1 MSNEVDESAANL
13 TMGTTERKPIRLTKQ
28 DAAVR
33 QIEAAIDA
41 YRVGSFDVCITL
53 AGAAEGIFAHR
64 KGSDL
69 HTAYMTDP
77 RGVEFGRKEINALV
91 NRERDWL
98 KHTNDEQDIE
108 MEIAETDA
116 AVMLVRAM
124 TKLERWTPKMN
135 AIKPILYSL
144 ITGEK
149 M

>member
-1 MSNEVDESAANL
+1 MN
-13 TMGTTERKPIRLTKQ
+13 KPSLLLTKEQ
-28 DAAVR
+28 AAVR

-41 YRVGSFDVCITL
+41 FRIGALDVCITL

-77 RGVEFGRKEINALV
+77 RGIEFGRKELNSLV

-98 KHTNDEQDIE
+98 KHTNDEQDPEI
-108 MEIAETDA
+108 EIAEMDA

-124 TKLERWTPKMN
+124 TKLERWTPKMD
-135 AIKPILYSL
+135 AIKPILYLL
-144 ITGEK
+144 ITREE